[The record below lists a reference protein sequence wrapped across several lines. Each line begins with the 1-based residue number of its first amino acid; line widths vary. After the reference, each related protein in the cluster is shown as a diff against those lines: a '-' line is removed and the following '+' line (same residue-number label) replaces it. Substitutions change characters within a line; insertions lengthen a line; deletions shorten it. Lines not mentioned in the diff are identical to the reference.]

1 MQKFASK
8 KKVNH
13 GFPFAQKT
21 ITPKEPWRQ
30 GGREREK
37 KGEQFSKFQKHGL
50 DQRTIHEKSS
60 NELKAS

>member
-21 ITPKEPWRQ
+21 ITPKEPWRE

-37 KGEQFSKFQKHGL
+37 KENNSASSKNTVWISERSMK
-50 DQRTIHEKSS
+50 RAAT
-60 NELKAS
+60 N